1 MQTQNVNVNVFV
13 IIGKGDVPLF
23 EVDLSG
29 QGKRPDSP
37 HLAQFVIHAAL
48 DIVDEL
54 VWYNNN
60 MYLKQVDRFNDLL
73 VSSWVTPG
81 HIRFMLLHTQKND
94 EAIASFFKD
103 VYELYVKVVFIL
115 LLLLFIFFYYY
126 FFFFIKLL
134 LLNLVL
140 LNYLLNKFN
149 IYLL

>member
-103 VYELYVKVVFIL
+103 VYELYVKL
-115 LLLLFIFFYYY
+115 LANPFYEINGPICSSS
-126 FFFFIKLL
+126 FESRIHDIARK
-134 LLNLVL
+134 
-140 LNYLLNKFN
+140 YLG
-149 IYLL
+149 